1 MKLIYKFFAVA
12 ASILALSSCV
22 ESAIGPM
29 TGKYEKPVVYEMNTL
44 ASQSVEKGD
53 KYRTFTVELSG
64 DNASMTLKMVS
75 DKYFLADG
83 SYTPAPADQA
93 KKNTYIVGNGGT
105 TFNNI
110 PVETGSI
117 KVAQGEGTYS
127 FAGMLWLA
135 DESVIEIKSTVA
147 LVYEADPEPIR
158 LTTLLSA
165 TSNVASGTKSL
176 TINLGTDGISST
188 SEPPTW
194 QPVWTGTGNYL
205 ALDIYSAD
213 GYLHE
218 GTYTASAAGGK
229 INEGEFGIGWDPGD
243 IWNIG
248 IAFENWGTCWWDV
261 AGGAATINQK
271 VTEGSVTVTRKGS
284 KWVIE
289 LVSGEG
295 KSMLWTKFEGAI
307 DALTDP
313 ALGGGGNVDD
323 TDYVE
328 LTKLL
333 SATSNVANGTK
344 SLTLNLGTDGISST
358 TDPNTWQTVWE
369 GEGNYLALDIYSEDG
384 KLYTGTY
391 NACATAGTI
400 NEGEFGIGWD
410 PGDIWNIGIAFENW
424 GTCWWNVADGAA
436 VAAGKVT
443 DGTVQVLVKGTDLVI
458 KLKSTLVN
466 AKFTYPVAQFVDGT
480 GAPIEVV
487 NLGGGEGPEPAPD
500 YTEFTKLLIVQPN
513 QVYNESGQPTGEY
526 SSFTLKVGTDGMY
539 TEVVNNGYYDETKIK
554 GTGQVLSIDFYTA
567 DGTVAAGTYTACA
580 VGGTINEGEFGIGY
594 DVEMWGQKMVWG
606 TCVTPYESDTAGTIA
621 KVTDGTV
628 TVEISG
634 DVYTITLE
642 SSNINAQYIGSL
654 TL

>member
-1 MKLIYKFFAVA
+1 MKLIYKIFAVA

-64 DNASMTLKMVS
+64 DNASMTLKMVN

-117 KVAQGEGTYS
+117 KVTQGEGTYS

-135 DESVIEIKSTVA
+135 DESIVEIKATVA
-147 LVYEADPEPIR
+147 LVYEPDPEPVK
-158 LTTLLSA
+158 LSTVLSA
-165 TSNVASGTKSL
+165 TSNLANGVQTVTMQLAQ
-176 TINLGTDGISST
+176 DGIY
-188 SEPPTW
+188 SETDKTTW
-194 QPVWTGTGNYL
+194 QTIWHGEGNYL
-205 ALDIYSAD
+205 AIDLYSAD

-218 GTYTASAAGGK
+218 GTYSASAVGGVVG
-229 INEGEFGIGWDPGD
+229 EGEFGIGYDTTVDWGWGPMEMKD
-243 IWNIG
+243 
-248 IAFENWGTCWWDV
+248 WGTCWWSV
-261 AGGAATINQK
+261 SNGAATAKKILEGTINVSK
-271 VTEGSVTVTRKGS
+271 KGS

-289 LVSGEG
+289 LISGEG
-295 KSMLWTKFEGAI
+295 KEMIWAKFEGAV
-307 DALTDP
+307 DALTD
-313 ALGGGGNVDD
+313 GGSEDD
-323 TDYVE
+323 ADYIE
-328 LTKLL
+328 LTTLL
-333 SATSNVANGTK
+333 SATKNQGL
-344 SLTLNLGTDGISST
+344 LTINMAQDGISST
-358 TDPNTWQTVWE
+358 TDPNTWQTTWE
-369 GEGNYLALDIYSEDG
+369 GEGNYLATDIYSPDG
-384 KLYTGTY
+384 KLYTGEY
-391 NACATAGTI
+391 KACAVGGTVG
-400 NEGEFGIGWD
+400 EGEFGIGYDTTVDWGWGPIEVKD
-410 PGDIWNIGIAFENW
+410 W
-424 GTCWWNVADGAA
+424 GTCWWTVADGATSA
-436 VAAGKVT
+436 EKIL
-443 DGTVQVLVKGTDLVI
+443 DGTMTVAMEGDNVVI
-458 KLKSTLVN
+458 KLKSSIVN

-487 NLGGGEGPEPAPD
+487 NLGGGEGPKPAPD

-513 QVYNESGQPTGEY
+513 QGYDESGQPTGEY
-526 SSFTLKVGTDGMY
+526 TSFTLKVGTEGMF
-539 TEVVNNGYYDETKIK
+539 TEVVNNGWYDETKIK

-567 DGTVAAGTYTACA
+567 DGTVAAGTYTACE

-594 DVEMWGQKMVWG
+594 DVEMWGNKMVWG
-606 TCVTPYESDTAGTIA
+606 TCVTAYESDTAGTIE

>member
-1 MKLIYKFFAVA
+1 MKLIYKIFAAA

-22 ESAIGPM
+22 ESAIEPM

-64 DNASMTLKMVS
+64 ENDASMILKMVS

-188 SEPPTW
+188 AEPPTW

-218 GTYTASAAGGK
+218 GTYTASAAGGT

-333 SATSNVANGTK
+333 SATKNQGL
-344 SLTLNLGTDGISST
+344 LTINMAQDGISST
-358 TDPNTWQTVWE
+358 TDPNTWQTIWE
-369 GEGNYLALDIYSEDG
+369 GEGNYLAADIYSADG
-384 KLYTGTY
+384 KLYTGEY
-391 NACATAGTI
+391 KACAVGGVVG
-400 NEGEFGIGWD
+400 EGEFGIGYDTTVDWGWGPMEMKD
-410 PGDIWNIGIAFENW
+410 W
-424 GTCWWNVADGAA
+424 GTCWWTVADGATSA
-436 VAAGKVT
+436 EKVL
-443 DGTVQVLVKGTDLVI
+443 DGTMTVAMEGDNVVI
-458 KLKSTLVN
+458 KLKSSIVN

-487 NLGGGEGPEPAPD
+487 NLGGGEGPTPD

-513 QVYNESGQPTGEY
+513 QGYNESGQPTGEY
-526 SSFTLKVGTDGMY
+526 TSFTLKVGTDGMY
-539 TEVVNNGYYDETKIK
+539 TEVVNNGWYDETKIK

-567 DGTVAAGTYTACA
+567 DGTVAAGTYTACE

-606 TCVTPYESDTAGTIA
+606 TCVTAYESDTPGNIE

>member
-1 MKLIYKFFAVA
+1 MKLIYKIFAAA

-22 ESAIGPM
+22 ESAIEPM
-29 TGKYEKPVVYEMNTL
+29 TGKYAKPVVYEMNTL

-53 KYRTFTVELSG
+53 KNRTFTVELSG
-64 DNASMTLKMVS
+64 DNASMTLKMVN

-83 SYTPAPADQA
+83 NYTPAPADQA

-105 TFNNI
+105 TFNDI

-127 FAGMLWLA
+127 FAGILWLA

-147 LVYEADPEPIR
+147 LVYEADPEPVK
-158 LTTLLSA
+158 LSTVLSA
-165 TSNVASGTKSL
+165 TSNLANGSQTVTMQLAQ
-176 TINLGTDGISST
+176 DGIY
-188 SEPPTW
+188 SEWDMNTYQTIW
-194 QPVWTGTGNYL
+194 HGEGNYL
-205 ALDIYSAD
+205 AIDLYSAD

-218 GTYTASAAGGK
+218 GTYSASVVGGVVG
-229 INEGEFGIGWDPGD
+229 EGQFGIGYDTTVDWGWGPMEMKD
-243 IWNIG
+243 
-248 IAFENWGTCWWDV
+248 WGTCWWSV
-261 AGGAATINQK
+261 SNGAATAKKILEGTINVSK
-271 VTEGSVTVTRKGS
+271 KGS

-289 LVSGEG
+289 LISGEG
-295 KSMLWTKFEGAI
+295 KEMIWAKFEGAV

-333 SATSNVANGTK
+333 SATKNPGV
-344 SLTLNLGTDGISST
+344 LTINMAQDGISST
-358 TDPNTWQTVWE
+358 TDPNTWQTIWE
-369 GEGNYLALDIYSEDG
+369 GEGNYLAADIYSADG
-384 KLYTGTY
+384 KLYTGEY
-391 NACATAGTI
+391 KACAVGGTVG
-400 NEGEFGIGWD
+400 EGEFGIGYDTTVDFGWGPMEMKD
-410 PGDIWNIGIAFENW
+410 W
-424 GTCWWNVADGAA
+424 GTCWWTVADGATSA
-436 VAAGKVT
+436 VKIL
-443 DGTVQVLVKGTDLVI
+443 DGTMTVAMEGDNVVI
-458 KLKSTLVN
+458 KLKSSVVN

-487 NLGGGEGPEPAPD
+487 NLGGGEGNNPAPD

-513 QVYNESGQPTGEY
+513 QAYNESGQPTGEY
-526 SSFTLKVGTDGMY
+526 TSFTLKVGTDGMY

-567 DGTVAAGTYTACA
+567 DGTVAAGTYTACE

-594 DVEMWGQKMVWG
+594 DVEMWGNKMVWG
-606 TCVTPYESDTAGTIA
+606 TCVTPYDSDTEGTIE

>member
-1 MKLIYKFFAVA
+1 MKLIYKIFAVA

-22 ESAIGPM
+22 ESAIEPM

-53 KYRTFTVELSG
+53 KNRTFTVELSG

-117 KVAQGEGTYS
+117 KVVQGEGTYS

-147 LVYEADPEPIR
+147 LVYEADPEPVK
-158 LTTLLSA
+158 LSTVLSA
-165 TSNVASGTKSL
+165 TSNLANGTKSL

-188 SEPPTW
+188 TEPPTW

-218 GTYTASAAGGK
+218 GTYTASAAGGT

-333 SATSNVANGTK
+333 SATKNQGL
-344 SLTLNLGTDGISST
+344 LTINMAQDGISST
-358 TDPNTWQTVWE
+358 TDPNTWQTIWE
-369 GEGNYLALDIYSEDG
+369 GEGNYLAADIYSADG
-384 KLYTGTY
+384 KLYTGEY
-391 NACATAGTI
+391 KACAVGGAVG
-400 NEGEFGIGWD
+400 EGEFGIGYDTTVDWGWGPMEMKD
-410 PGDIWNIGIAFENW
+410 W
-424 GTCWWNVADGAA
+424 GTCWWTVADGATSA
-436 VAAGKVT
+436 EKVL
-443 DGTVQVLVKGTDLVI
+443 DGTMTVAMEGDNVVI
-458 KLKSTLVN
+458 KLKSSVVN

-487 NLGGGEGPEPAPD
+487 NLGGGGGNNPAPD

-513 QVYNESGQPTGEY
+513 QVYDESGQPTGEY
-526 SSFTLKVGTDGMY
+526 TSFTLKVGTDGMY
-539 TEVVNNGYYDETKIK
+539 TEVVNNGWYDETKIK

-567 DGTVAAGTYTACA
+567 DGTVAAGTYTACE

-594 DVEMWGQKMVWG
+594 DVEMWGTQMVWG
-606 TCVTPYESDTAGTIA
+606 TCVTPYDSDTAGTIE

-642 SSNINAQYIGSL
+642 SSNINAKYIGSL

>member
-1 MKLIYKFFAVA
+1 MKLIYKIFAVA

-64 DNASMTLKMVS
+64 DNASMTLKMVN

-117 KVAQGEGTYS
+117 KVVQGEGTYS

-147 LVYEADPEPIR
+147 LVYEADPEPVK
-158 LTTLLSA
+158 LSTVLSA
-165 TSNVASGTKSL
+165 TSNLANGTKSL

-188 SEPPTW
+188 TEPPTW

-218 GTYTASAAGGK
+218 GTYTASAAGGT

-313 ALGGGGNVDD
+313 VLGGGGNVDD

-333 SATSNVANGTK
+333 SATKNQGL
-344 SLTLNLGTDGISST
+344 LTINMAQDGISST
-358 TDPNTWQTVWE
+358 TDPNTWQTIWE
-369 GEGNYLALDIYSEDG
+369 GEGNYLAADIYSADG
-384 KLYTGTY
+384 KLYTGEY
-391 NACATAGTI
+391 KACAVGGAVG
-400 NEGEFGIGWD
+400 EGEFGIGYDTTVDWGWGPMEMKD
-410 PGDIWNIGIAFENW
+410 W
-424 GTCWWNVADGAA
+424 GTCWWTVADGATSA
-436 VAAGKVT
+436 VKIL
-443 DGTVQVLVKGTDLVI
+443 DGTMTVAMEGDNVVI
-458 KLKSTLVN
+458 KLKSSVVN

-487 NLGGGEGPEPAPD
+487 NLGGGGGNNPAPD

-513 QVYNESGQPTGEY
+513 QAYNESGQPTGEY
-526 SSFTLKVGTDGMY
+526 TSFTLKVGTDGMY
-539 TEVVNNGYYDETKIK
+539 TEVVNNGWYDETKIK

-567 DGTVAAGTYTACA
+567 DGTVAAGTYTACE

-594 DVEMWGQKMVWG
+594 DVEMWGTQMVWG
-606 TCVTPYESDTAGTIA
+606 TCVTPYDSDTAGTIE

-642 SSNINAQYIGSL
+642 SSNINARYIGSL

>member
-1 MKLIYKFFAVA
+1 MKLIYKIFAAA

-22 ESAIGPM
+22 ESAIEPM
-29 TGKYEKPVVYEMNTL
+29 TGKYAKPVVYEMNTL

-53 KYRTFTVELSG
+53 KNRTFTVELSG
-64 DNASMTLKMVS
+64 DNASMTLKMVN

-83 SYTPAPADQA
+83 NYTPAPADQA

-147 LVYEADPEPIR
+147 LVYEADPEPVK
-158 LTTLLSA
+158 LSTVLSA
-165 TSNVASGTKSL
+165 TSNLANGTKSL

-188 SEPPTW
+188 AEPPTW

-218 GTYTASAAGGK
+218 GTYTASAAGGT

-243 IWNIG
+243 LWGIG
-248 IAFENWGTCWWDV
+248 MVFENWGTCWWDV

-333 SATSNVANGTK
+333 SATKNQGL
-344 SLTLNLGTDGISST
+344 LTINMAQDGISST
-358 TDPNTWQTVWE
+358 TDPNTWQTIWE
-369 GEGNYLALDIYSEDG
+369 GEGNYLAADIYSADG
-384 KLYTGTY
+384 KLYTGEY
-391 NACATAGTI
+391 KACAVGGVVG
-400 NEGEFGIGWD
+400 EGEFGIGYDTTVDWGWGPMEMKD
-410 PGDIWNIGIAFENW
+410 W
-424 GTCWWNVADGAA
+424 GTCWWTVADGATSA
-436 VAAGKVT
+436 VKIL
-443 DGTVQVLVKGTDLVI
+443 DGTMTVAMEGDNVVI
-458 KLKSTLVN
+458 KLKSSVVN

-487 NLGGGEGPEPAPD
+487 NLGGGEGNNPAPD

-513 QVYNESGQPTGEY
+513 QAYNESGQPTGEY
-526 SSFTLKVGTDGMY
+526 TSFTLKVGTDGMY
-539 TEVVNNGYYDETKIK
+539 TEVVNNGWYDETKIK

-567 DGTVAAGTYTACA
+567 DGTVAAGTYTACE

-594 DVEMWGQKMVWG
+594 DVEMWGNKMVWG
-606 TCVTPYESDTAGTIA
+606 TCVTPYDSDTEGTIE

-642 SSNINAQYIGSL
+642 SSNINARYIGSL

>member
-1 MKLIYKFFAVA
+1 MKLIYKIFAVA

-64 DNASMTLKMVS
+64 DNASMILKMVS

-147 LVYEADPEPIR
+147 LVYEADPEPVK
-158 LTTLLSA
+158 LSTVLSA
-165 TSNVASGTKSL
+165 TSNLANGSQTVTMQLAQ
-176 TINLGTDGISST
+176 DGIY
-188 SEPPTW
+188 SEMDMNTW
-194 QPVWTGTGNYL
+194 QTIWHGEGNYL
-205 ALDIYSAD
+205 AIDLYSAD

-218 GTYTASAAGGK
+218 GTYSASAEGGVVA
-229 INEGEFGIGWDPGD
+229 EGQFGIGYDTTVDFGWGPMEMKD
-243 IWNIG
+243 
-248 IAFENWGTCWWDV
+248 WGTCWWSV
-261 AGGAATINQK
+261 SNGAATAKKIL
-271 VTEGSVTVTRKGS
+271 EGTVNVSKKGS

-289 LVSGEG
+289 LISGEG
-295 KSMLWTKFEGAI
+295 KGMIWAKFEGAI

-333 SATSNVANGTK
+333 SATKNQGL
-344 SLTLNLGTDGISST
+344 LTINMAQDGISST
-358 TDPNTWQTVWE
+358 TDPNTWQTIWE
-369 GEGNYLALDIYSEDG
+369 GEGNYLAADIYSADG
-384 KLYTGTY
+384 KLYTGEY
-391 NACATAGTI
+391 KACAVGGVVG
-400 NEGEFGIGWD
+400 EGEFGIGYDTTVDWGWGPMEMKD
-410 PGDIWNIGIAFENW
+410 W
-424 GTCWWNVADGAA
+424 GTCWWTVADGATSA
-436 VAAGKVT
+436 EKVL
-443 DGTVQVLVKGTDLVI
+443 DGTMTVAMEGDNVVI
-458 KLKSTLVN
+458 KLKSSVVN

-487 NLGGGEGPEPAPD
+487 NLGGGEGPNPAPD

-513 QVYNESGQPTGEY
+513 QGYNESGQPTGEY
-526 SSFTLKVGTDGMY
+526 TSFTLKVGTDGMY
-539 TEVVNNGYYDETKIK
+539 TEVVNNGWYDETKIK

-567 DGTVAAGTYTACA
+567 DGTVAAGTYTACE

-606 TCVTPYESDTAGTIA
+606 TCVTPYESDTPGNIE

-628 TVEISG
+628 SVEISG

>member
-1 MKLIYKFFAVA
+1 MKLIYKIFAVA

-64 DNASMTLKMVS
+64 DNASMTLKMVN

-117 KVAQGEGTYS
+117 KVTQGEGTYS

-135 DESVIEIKSTVA
+135 DESIVEIKATVA
-147 LVYEADPEPIR
+147 LVYEPDPEPVK
-158 LTTLLSA
+158 LSTVLSA
-165 TSNVASGTKSL
+165 TSNLANGVQTVTMQLAQ
-176 TINLGTDGISST
+176 DGIY
-188 SEPPTW
+188 SETDKTTW
-194 QPVWTGTGNYL
+194 QTIWHGEGNYL
-205 ALDIYSAD
+205 AIDLYSAD

-218 GTYTASAAGGK
+218 GTYSASAVGGVVG
-229 INEGEFGIGWDPGD
+229 EGEFGIGYDTTVDWGWGPMEMKD
-243 IWNIG
+243 
-248 IAFENWGTCWWDV
+248 WGTCWWSV
-261 AGGAATINQK
+261 SNGAATAKKILEGTINVSK
-271 VTEGSVTVTRKGS
+271 KGS

-289 LVSGEG
+289 LISGEG
-295 KSMLWTKFEGAI
+295 KEMIWAKFEGAV
-307 DALTDP
+307 DALTD
-313 ALGGGGNVDD
+313 GGSEDD
-323 TDYVE
+323 ADYIE
-328 LTKLL
+328 LTTLL
-333 SATSNVANGTK
+333 SATKNQGL
-344 SLTLNLGTDGISST
+344 LTINMAQDGISST
-358 TDPNTWQTVWE
+358 TDPNTWQTTWE
-369 GEGNYLALDIYSEDG
+369 GEGNYLATDIYSPDG
-384 KLYTGTY
+384 KLYTGEY
-391 NACATAGTI
+391 KACAVGGTVG
-400 NEGEFGIGWD
+400 EGEFRIGYDTTVDWGWGPIEVKD
-410 PGDIWNIGIAFENW
+410 W
-424 GTCWWNVADGAA
+424 GTCWWTVADGATSA
-436 VAAGKVT
+436 EKIL
-443 DGTVQVLVKGTDLVI
+443 DGTMTVAMEGDNVVI
-458 KLKSTLVN
+458 KLKSSIVN

-487 NLGGGEGPEPAPD
+487 NLGGGEGPKPAPD

-513 QVYNESGQPTGEY
+513 QGYDESGQPTGEY
-526 SSFTLKVGTDGMY
+526 TSFTLKVGTEGMF
-539 TEVVNNGYYDETKIK
+539 TEVVNNGWYDETKIK

-567 DGTVAAGTYTACA
+567 DGTVAAGTYTACE

-594 DVEMWGQKMVWG
+594 DVEMWGNKMVWG
-606 TCVTPYESDTAGTIA
+606 TCVTAYESDTAGTIE

>member
-1 MKLIYKFFAVA
+1 MKLIYKIFAVA

-22 ESAIGPM
+22 ESAIEPM

-64 DNASMTLKMVS
+64 DNNTSMTLKMVN

-127 FAGMLWLA
+127 FAGILWLA
-135 DESVIEIKSTVA
+135 DESVVEIKSTVA
-147 LVYEADPEPIR
+147 LVYEPDPEPVK
-158 LTTLLSA
+158 LSTVLSA
-165 TSNVASGTKSL
+165 TSNLANGVQTVTMQLAQ
-176 TINLGTDGISST
+176 DGIY
-188 SEPPTW
+188 SEMDMTTW
-194 QPVWTGTGNYL
+194 QTIWHGEGNFL
-205 ALDIYSAD
+205 AIDLYSAD

-218 GTYTASAAGGK
+218 GTYSASAEGGVVG
-229 INEGEFGIGWDPGD
+229 EGQFGIGYDTTVDWGWGPMEMKD
-243 IWNIG
+243 
-248 IAFENWGTCWWDV
+248 WGTCWWSV
-261 AGGAATINQK
+261 SNGAATAKKIL
-271 VTEGSVTVTRKGS
+271 EGTVNVSKKGS

-289 LVSGEG
+289 LISGEG
-295 KSMLWTKFEGAI
+295 KEMIWAKFEGAV
-307 DALTDP
+307 DALTD
-313 ALGGGGNVDD
+313 GGNAGGSDD
-323 TDYVE
+323 ADYIE
-328 LTKLL
+328 LTTLL
-333 SATSNVANGTK
+333 SATKNQGL
-344 SLTLNLGTDGISST
+344 LTINMAQDGISST
-358 TDPNTWQTVWE
+358 TDPNTWQTTWE
-369 GEGNYLALDIYSEDG
+369 GEGNYLAADIYSADG
-384 KLYTGTY
+384 KLYTGEY
-391 NACATAGTI
+391 KACAVGGTVG
-400 NEGEFGIGWD
+400 EGEFGIGYDTTVDWGWGPIEMKD
-410 PGDIWNIGIAFENW
+410 W
-424 GTCWWNVADGAA
+424 GTCWWTVADGATSA
-436 VAAGKVT
+436 EKIL
-443 DGTVQVLVKGTDLVI
+443 DGTMTVAIEGDNVVI
-458 KLKSTLVN
+458 KLKSSLVN

-487 NLGGGEGPEPAPD
+487 NLGGGGGNNPAPD

-513 QVYNESGQPTGEY
+513 QVYDESGQPTGEY
-526 SSFTLKVGTDGMY
+526 SSFTLKVGTDGMF
-539 TEVVNNGYYDETKIK
+539 TEVVNNGWYDETKIK
-554 GTGQVLSIDFYTA
+554 GTGQVLSIDFYTS
-567 DGTVAAGTYTACA
+567 DGTVAAGTYTACEE
-580 VGGTINEGEFGIGY
+580 GGTINEGEFGIGY

-606 TCVTPYESDTAGTIA
+606 TCVTPYESDTAGTIE
-621 KVTDGTV
+621 KVLDGTV

>member
-1 MKLIYKFFAVA
+1 MKLIYKIFAVA

-64 DNASMTLKMVS
+64 DNASMTLKMVN

-117 KVAQGEGTYS
+117 KVTQGEGTYS

-135 DESVIEIKSTVA
+135 DESIVEIKATVA
-147 LVYEADPEPIR
+147 LVYEPDPEPVK
-158 LTTLLSA
+158 LSTVLSA
-165 TSNVASGTKSL
+165 TSNLANGVQTVTMQLAQ
-176 TINLGTDGISST
+176 DGIY
-188 SEPPTW
+188 SETDKTTW
-194 QPVWTGTGNYL
+194 QTIWHGEGNYL
-205 ALDIYSAD
+205 AIDLYSAD

-218 GTYTASAAGGK
+218 GTYSASAVGG
-229 INEGEFGIGWDPGD
+229 IVGEGEFGIGYDTTVDWGWGPMEMKD
-243 IWNIG
+243 
-248 IAFENWGTCWWDV
+248 WGTCWWSV
-261 AGGAATINQK
+261 SNGAATAKKILEGTINVSK
-271 VTEGSVTVTRKGS
+271 KGS

-289 LVSGEG
+289 LISGEG
-295 KSMLWTKFEGAI
+295 KEMIWAKFEGAV
-307 DALTDP
+307 DALTD
-313 ALGGGGNVDD
+313 GGSEDD
-323 TDYVE
+323 ADYIE
-328 LTKLL
+328 LTTLL
-333 SATSNVANGTK
+333 SATKNQGL
-344 SLTLNLGTDGISST
+344 LTINMAQDGISST
-358 TDPNTWQTVWE
+358 TDPNTWQTTWE
-369 GEGNYLALDIYSEDG
+369 GEGNYLATDIYSPDG
-384 KLYTGTY
+384 KLYTGEY
-391 NACATAGTI
+391 KACAVGGTVGK
-400 NEGEFGIGWD
+400 GEFGIGYDTTVDWGWGPIEVKD
-410 PGDIWNIGIAFENW
+410 W
-424 GTCWWNVADGAA
+424 GTCWWTVADGATSA
-436 VAAGKVT
+436 VKIL
-443 DGTVQVLVKGTDLVI
+443 DGTMTVAMEGDNVVI
-458 KLKSTLVN
+458 KLKSSIVN

-487 NLGGGEGPEPAPD
+487 NLGGGEGPEPAPN

-513 QVYNESGQPTGEY
+513 QGYDESGQPTGEY
-526 SSFTLKVGTDGMY
+526 TSFTLKVGTEGMF
-539 TEVVNNGYYDETKIK
+539 TEVVNNGWYDETKIK

-567 DGTVAAGTYTACA
+567 DGTVAAGTYTACE

-594 DVEMWGQKMVWG
+594 DVEMWGNKMVWG
-606 TCVTPYESDTAGTIA
+606 TCVTAYESDTAGTIE

>member
-1 MKLIYKFFAVA
+1 MKLIYKIFAVA

-64 DNASMTLKMVS
+64 DNASMTLKMVN

-117 KVAQGEGTYS
+117 KVVQGEGTYS

-147 LVYEADPEPIR
+147 LVYEADPEPVK
-158 LTTLLSA
+158 LSTVLSA
-165 TSNVASGTKSL
+165 TSNLANGTKSL

-188 SEPPTW
+188 TEPPTW

-218 GTYTASAAGGK
+218 GTYTASAAGGT

-333 SATSNVANGTK
+333 SATKNQGL
-344 SLTLNLGTDGISST
+344 LTINMAQDGISST
-358 TDPNTWQTVWE
+358 TDPNTWQTIWE
-369 GEGNYLALDIYSEDG
+369 GEGNYLAADIYSADG
-384 KLYTGTY
+384 KLYTGEY
-391 NACATAGTI
+391 KACAVGGAVG
-400 NEGEFGIGWD
+400 EGEFGIGYDTTVDWGWGPMEMKD
-410 PGDIWNIGIAFENW
+410 W
-424 GTCWWNVADGAA
+424 GTCWWTVADGATSA
-436 VAAGKVT
+436 EKVL
-443 DGTVQVLVKGTDLVI
+443 DGTMTVAMEGDNVVI
-458 KLKSTLVN
+458 KLKSSVVN

-487 NLGGGEGPEPAPD
+487 NLGGGGGNNPAPD

-513 QVYNESGQPTGEY
+513 QAYHERGQPTGEY
-526 SSFTLKVGTDGMY
+526 TSFTLKVGTDGMY
-539 TEVVNNGYYDETKIK
+539 TEVVNNGWYDETKIK
-554 GTGQVLSIDFYTA
+554 GTGQVLSIDFYSA
-567 DGTVAAGTYTACA
+567 DGTVAAGTYTACE

-606 TCVTPYESDTAGTIA
+606 TCVTAYESDTPGNIE

-634 DVYTITLE
+634 DVYTITLK
-642 SSNINAQYIGSL
+642 SSNINAKYIGSL

>member
-1 MKLIYKFFAVA
+1 MKLIYKIFAAA

-22 ESAIGPM
+22 ESAIEPM

-64 DNASMTLKMVS
+64 DDNTSMTLKMVN

-83 SYTPAPADQA
+83 TYTPAPADQA

-127 FAGMLWLA
+127 FAGILWLA

-147 LVYEADPEPIR
+147 LVYEADPEPVK
-158 LTTLLSA
+158 LSTVLSA
-165 TSNVASGTKSL
+165 TSNLANGVQTVTMQLAQ
-176 TINLGTDGISST
+176 DGIY
-188 SEPPTW
+188 SETDMTTW
-194 QPVWTGTGNYL
+194 QTIWHGEGNYL
-205 ALDIYSAD
+205 AIDLYSAD

-218 GTYTASAAGGK
+218 GTYSASAVGGVVG
-229 INEGEFGIGWDPGD
+229 EGEFGIGYDTTVDFGWGPMEMKD
-243 IWNIG
+243 
-248 IAFENWGTCWWDV
+248 WGTCWWSV
-261 AGGAATINQK
+261 SNGAATAKKILEGTIN
-271 VTEGSVTVTRKGS
+271 VTKKGS

-289 LVSGEG
+289 LISGEG
-295 KSMLWTKFEGAI
+295 KEMIWAKFEGAV

-333 SATSNVANGTK
+333 SATKNQGL
-344 SLTLNLGTDGISST
+344 LTINMAQDGISST
-358 TDPNTWQTVWE
+358 TDPNTWQTIWE
-369 GEGNYLALDIYSEDG
+369 GEGNYLATDIYSADG
-384 KLYTGTY
+384 KLYTGEY
-391 NACATAGTI
+391 KACAVGGVVG
-400 NEGEFGIGWD
+400 EGEFGIGYDTTVDWGWGPMEMKD
-410 PGDIWNIGIAFENW
+410 W
-424 GTCWWNVADGAA
+424 GTCWWTVANGATSA
-436 VAAGKVT
+436 EKIL
-443 DGTVQVLVKGTDLVI
+443 DGTMTVAMEGDNVVI

-487 NLGGGEGPEPAPD
+487 NLGGGEGNDPAPD

-526 SSFTLKVGTDGMY
+526 SSFTLKVGTDGMFR
-539 TEVVNNGYYDETKIK
+539 EVVNNGWYDETKIK

-567 DGTVAAGTYTACA
+567 DGTVAAGTYTACE

-594 DVEMWGQKMVWG
+594 DVEMWGNKMVWG
-606 TCVTPYESDTAGTIA
+606 TCVTPYESDTEGTIE

-642 SSNINAQYIGSL
+642 SSNINARYIGSL

>member
-1 MKLIYKFFAVA
+1 MKLIYKIFAAA

-53 KYRTFTVELSG
+53 KNRTFTVELSG
-64 DNASMTLKMVS
+64 DNASMTLKMVN

-105 TFNNI
+105 TFNDI

-147 LVYEADPEPIR
+147 LVYEADPEPVR

-188 SEPPTW
+188 AEPPTW

-218 GTYTASAAGGK
+218 GTYTASAAGGT

-243 IWNIG
+243 LWGIG
-248 IAFENWGTCWWDV
+248 MVFENWGTCWWDV

-333 SATSNVANGTK
+333 SATKNQGL
-344 SLTLNLGTDGISST
+344 LTINMAQDGISST
-358 TDPNTWQTVWE
+358 TDPNTWQTIWE
-369 GEGNYLALDIYSEDG
+369 GEGNYLAADIYSADG
-384 KLYTGTY
+384 KLYTGEY
-391 NACATAGTI
+391 KACAVGGVVG
-400 NEGEFGIGWD
+400 EGEFGIGYDTTVDWGWGPMEMKD
-410 PGDIWNIGIAFENW
+410 W
-424 GTCWWNVADGAA
+424 GTCWWTVADGATSA
-436 VAAGKVT
+436 EKVL
-443 DGTVQVLVKGTDLVI
+443 DGTMTVAMEGDNVVI
-458 KLKSTLVN
+458 KLKSSVVN

-487 NLGGGEGPEPAPD
+487 NLGGGEGPEPTPD

-513 QVYNESGQPTGEY
+513 QGYNESGQPTGEY
-526 SSFTLKVGTDGMY
+526 TSFTLKVGTDGMY
-539 TEVVNNGYYDETKIK
+539 TEVVNNGWYDETKIK

-567 DGTVAAGTYTACA
+567 DGTVAAGTYTACE

-594 DVEMWGQKMVWG
+594 DVEMWGTQMVWG
-606 TCVTPYESDTAGTIA
+606 TCVTPYDSDTAGTIE

>member
-1 MKLIYKFFAVA
+1 MKLIYKIFAAA

-64 DNASMTLKMVS
+64 DNASMTLKMVN

-188 SEPPTW
+188 AEPPTW

-218 GTYTASAAGGK
+218 GTYTASAAGGT

-333 SATSNVANGTK
+333 SATKNPGV
-344 SLTLNLGTDGISST
+344 LTINMAQDGISST
-358 TDPNTWQTVWE
+358 TDPNTWQTIWE
-369 GEGNYLALDIYSEDG
+369 GEGNYLAADIYSADG
-384 KLYTGTY
+384 KLYTGEY
-391 NACATAGTI
+391 MACAVGGTVG
-400 NEGEFGIGWD
+400 EGEFGIGYDTTVDFGWGPMEMKD
-410 PGDIWNIGIAFENW
+410 W
-424 GTCWWNVADGAA
+424 GTCWWTVADGATSA
-436 VAAGKVT
+436 EKVL
-443 DGTVQVLVKGTDLVI
+443 DGTMTVAMEGDNVVI

-487 NLGGGEGPEPAPD
+487 NLGGGGGNNPAPD

-513 QVYNESGQPTGEY
+513 QAYNESGQPTGEY
-526 SSFTLKVGTDGMY
+526 TSFTLKVGTDGMY
-539 TEVVNNGYYDETKIK
+539 TEVVNNGWYDETKIK

-567 DGTVAAGTYTACA
+567 DGTVAAGTYTACE

-594 DVEMWGQKMVWG
+594 DVEMWGTQMVWG
-606 TCVTPYESDTAGTIA
+606 TCVTPYESDTAGTIE

-642 SSNINAQYIGSL
+642 SSNINARYIGSL

>member
-1 MKLIYKFFAVA
+1 MKLIYKLFAVA

-64 DNASMTLKMVS
+64 NNASMTLKMVN

-188 SEPPTW
+188 AEPPTW

-218 GTYTASAAGGK
+218 GTYTASAAGGT

-333 SATSNVANGTK
+333 SATKNQGL
-344 SLTLNLGTDGISST
+344 LTINMAQDGISST
-358 TDPNTWQTVWE
+358 TDPNTWQTIWE
-369 GEGNYLALDIYSEDG
+369 GEGNYLAADIYSADG
-384 KLYTGTY
+384 KLYTGEY
-391 NACATAGTI
+391 KACAVGGAVG
-400 NEGEFGIGWD
+400 EGEFGIGYDTTVDWGWGPMEMKD
-410 PGDIWNIGIAFENW
+410 W
-424 GTCWWNVADGAA
+424 GTCWWTVADGATSA
-436 VAAGKVT
+436 VKIL
-443 DGTVQVLVKGTDLVI
+443 DGTMTVAMEGDNVVI
-458 KLKSTLVN
+458 KLKSSIVN

-487 NLGGGEGPEPAPD
+487 NLGGGEGPTPD

-513 QVYNESGQPTGEY
+513 QGYNESGQPTGEY
-526 SSFTLKVGTDGMY
+526 TSFTLKVGTDGMY
-539 TEVVNNGYYDETKIK
+539 TEVVNNGWYDETKIK

-567 DGTVAAGTYTACA
+567 DGTVAAGTYTACE

-606 TCVTPYESDTAGTIA
+606 TCVTAYESDTPGNIE

-642 SSNINAQYIGSL
+642 SSNINAKYIGSL

>member
-1 MKLIYKFFAVA
+1 MKLIYKIFAAA

-22 ESAIGPM
+22 ESALKPM

-44 ASQSVEKGD
+44 VSQSVEKGD
-53 KYRTFTVELSG
+53 KYRTFTVELSD
-64 DNASMTLKMVS
+64 DNNIPMTLKMVN

-127 FAGMLWLA
+127 FAGILWLA
-135 DESVIEIKSTVA
+135 DESIVEIKSTVA
-147 LVYEADPEPIR
+147 LVYEPDPEPVK
-158 LTTLLSA
+158 LSTVLSA
-165 TSNVASGTKSL
+165 TSNLASGVQTVTMQL
-176 TINLGTDGISST
+176 AQDGIY
-188 SEPPTW
+188 SETDMTTW
-194 QPVWTGTGNYL
+194 QTIWHGEGNYL
-205 ALDIYSAD
+205 AIDLYSTD

-218 GTYTASAAGGK
+218 GTYSASAVGGVVG
-229 INEGEFGIGWDPGD
+229 EGEFGIGYDTTVDWGWGPMEMKD
-243 IWNIG
+243 
-248 IAFENWGTCWWDV
+248 WGTCWWSV
-261 AGGAATINQK
+261 SNGAATAKKILEGTINVSK
-271 VTEGSVTVTRKGS
+271 KGS

-289 LVSGEG
+289 LISGEG
-295 KSMLWTKFEGAI
+295 KEMIWAKFEGAI
-307 DALTDP
+307 EALTD
-313 ALGGGGNVDD
+313 GGNAGGSDD
-323 TDYVE
+323 ADYIE
-328 LTKLL
+328 LTTLL
-333 SATSNVANGTK
+333 SATKNQGV
-344 SLTLNLGTDGISST
+344 LTINMAQDGISST
-358 TDPNTWQTVWE
+358 TDPNTWQTIWE
-369 GEGNYLALDIYSEDG
+369 GEGNYLATDIYSPDG
-384 KLYTGTY
+384 KLYTGEY
-391 NACATAGTI
+391 KACAVGGVVG
-400 NEGEFGIGWD
+400 EGEFGIGYDTTVDWGWGPMEMKD
-410 PGDIWNIGIAFENW
+410 W
-424 GTCWWNVADGAA
+424 GTCWWTVANGATSA
-436 VAAGKVT
+436 EKIL
-443 DGTVQVLVKGTDLVI
+443 DGTMTVAMEGDNVVI

-487 NLGGGEGPEPAPD
+487 NLGGGEGNDPAPD

-567 DGTVAAGTYTACA
+567 DGTVAAGTYTACE

-594 DVEMWGQKMVWG
+594 DVEMWGNKMVWG
-606 TCVTPYESDTAGTIA
+606 TCVTPYESDTEGTIE

-642 SSNINAQYIGSL
+642 SSNINARYIGSL

>member
-1 MKLIYKFFAVA
+1 MKLIYKLFAVA

-64 DNASMTLKMVS
+64 DNASMTLKMVN

-105 TFNNI
+105 TFNDI

-147 LVYEADPEPIR
+147 LVYEADPEPVR

-188 SEPPTW
+188 AEPPTW

-218 GTYTASAAGGK
+218 GTYTASAAGGT

-243 IWNIG
+243 LWGIG
-248 IAFENWGTCWWDV
+248 MVFENWGTCWWDV

-333 SATSNVANGTK
+333 SATKNQGL
-344 SLTLNLGTDGISST
+344 LTINMAQDGISST
-358 TDPNTWQTVWE
+358 TDPNTWQTIWE
-369 GEGNYLALDIYSEDG
+369 GEGNYLAADIYSADG
-384 KLYTGTY
+384 KLYTGEY
-391 NACATAGTI
+391 KACAVGGVVG
-400 NEGEFGIGWD
+400 EGEFGIGYDTTVDWGWGPMEMKD
-410 PGDIWNIGIAFENW
+410 W
-424 GTCWWNVADGAA
+424 GTCWWTVADGATSA
-436 VAAGKVT
+436 EKVL
-443 DGTVQVLVKGTDLVI
+443 DGTMTVAMEGDNVVI
-458 KLKSTLVN
+458 KLKSSIVN

-487 NLGGGEGPEPAPD
+487 NLGGGGGNNPAPD

-513 QVYNESGQPTGEY
+513 QGYDESGQPTGEY
-526 SSFTLKVGTDGMY
+526 TSFTLKVGTDGMY
-539 TEVVNNGYYDETKIK
+539 TEVVNNGWYDETKIK
-554 GTGQVLSIDFYTA
+554 GTGQVLTIDFYTT
-567 DGTVAAGTYTACA
+567 DGTVAAGTYTACE

>member
-1 MKLIYKFFAVA
+1 MKLIYKLFAVA

-188 SEPPTW
+188 TDPATW
-194 QPVWTGTGNYL
+194 QTVWTGTGNYL

-218 GTYTASAAGGK
+218 GTYTASAAGGT

-284 KWVIE
+284 KWIIE

-358 TDPNTWQTVWE
+358 TDPTTWQTVWE

-567 DGTVAAGTYTACA
+567 DGTVAAGTYTACE

>member
-1 MKLIYKFFAVA
+1 MKLIYKLFAAA
-12 ASILALSSCV
+12 ASIMALSSCV
-22 ESAIGPM
+22 ESAIEPM

-44 ASQSVEKGD
+44 ASQSVEKGE
-53 KYRTFTVELSG
+53 KNRTFTVELSG
-64 DNASMTLKMVS
+64 DNASMTLKMVN

-117 KVAQGEGTYS
+117 KVTQGEGTYS
-127 FAGMLWLA
+127 FAGILWLA
-135 DESVIEIKSTVA
+135 DESIIEIKSTVA
-147 LVYEADPEPIR
+147 LVYEADPEPVK
-158 LTTLLSA
+158 LTTVISA
-165 TSNVASGTKSL
+165 TSNVASGTNSL

-188 SEPPTW
+188 TDPTTW
-194 QPVWTGTGNYL
+194 QTVWTGTGNYL

-218 GTYTASAAGGK
+218 GTYTACATGGS
-229 INEGEFGIGWDPGD
+229 INPGEFGIGWDPGD
-243 IWNIG
+243 LWGIG
-248 IAFENWGTCWWDV
+248 MVFENWGTCWWDV
-261 AGGAATINQK
+261 ANGAATINQK
-271 VTEGSVTVTRKGS
+271 VLEGTVTVTRKGS

-307 DALTDP
+307 PEVTEGGSTDTD
-313 ALGGGGNVDD
+313 N

-328 LTKLL
+328 LTNLL

-358 TDPNTWQTVWE
+358 TDPATWQTVWE

-400 NEGEFGIGWD
+400 NAGEFGIGWD
-410 PGDIWNIGIAFENW
+410 PGDLWGIGMVFENW
-424 GTCWWNVADGAA
+424 GTCWWNVAGGAA

-443 DGTVQVLVKGTDLVI
+443 DGTVQVLVEGSNFVI

-466 AKFTYPVAQFVDGT
+466 AKFTYPVADFG
-480 GAPIEVV
+480 IEVI
-487 NLGGGEGPEPAPD
+487 NLGGGNEPEFEG
-500 YTEFTKLLIVQPN
+500 TELSVLLSATSNVANGTNSVTINLAEEGISSTTDPTTWQTTWEGEGHYLALD
-513 QVYNESGQPTGEY
+513 VYS
-526 SSFTLKVGTDGMY
+526 
-539 TEVVNNGYYDETKIK
+539 
-554 GTGQVLSIDFYTA
+554 A
-567 DGTVAAGTYTACA
+567 DGKLAPGTYTACA
-580 VGGTINEGEFGIGY
+580 TGGTIAEGEFGIGW
-594 DVEMWGQKMVWG
+594 DPGDLWGIGMVFENWG
-606 TCVTPYESDTAGTIA
+606 TCWWNVSGGAAVAEA
-621 KVTDGTV
+621 KVLDGTL
-628 TVEISG
+628 TVAVDGET
-634 DVYTITLE
+634 YTITLE
-642 SSNINAQYIGSL
+642 SSAVNARYVGVL

>member
-1 MKLIYKFFAVA
+1 MKLIYKIFAVA

-127 FAGMLWLA
+127 FAGILWLA

-188 SEPPTW
+188 SVPPTW

-218 GTYTASAAGGK
+218 GTYTASAAGGT

-333 SATSNVANGTK
+333 SATKNQGL
-344 SLTLNLGTDGISST
+344 LTINMAQDGISST
-358 TDPNTWQTVWE
+358 TDPNTWQTIWE
-369 GEGNYLALDIYSEDG
+369 GEGNYLAADIYSADG
-384 KLYTGTY
+384 KLYTGEY
-391 NACATAGTI
+391 KACAVGGVVG
-400 NEGEFGIGWD
+400 EGEFGIGYDTTVDWGWGPMEMKD
-410 PGDIWNIGIAFENW
+410 W
-424 GTCWWNVADGAA
+424 GTCWWTVADGATSA
-436 VAAGKVT
+436 EKVL
-443 DGTVQVLVKGTDLVI
+443 DGTMTVAMEGDNVVI
-458 KLKSTLVN
+458 KLKSSVVN

-526 SSFTLKVGTDGMY
+526 TSFTLKVGTDGMY
-539 TEVVNNGYYDETKIK
+539 TEVVNNGWYDETKIK

-567 DGTVAAGTYTACA
+567 DGTVAAGTYTACE

-594 DVEMWGQKMVWG
+594 DVEMWGTQMVWG
-606 TCVTPYESDTAGTIA
+606 TCVTPYDSDTAGTIE

-642 SSNINAQYIGSL
+642 SSNINARYIGSL

>member
-1 MKLIYKFFAVA
+1 MKLIYKLFAVA

-188 SEPPTW
+188 AEPPTW

-218 GTYTASAAGGK
+218 GTYTASAAGGT

-358 TDPNTWQTVWE
+358 TDPTTWQTVWE

-487 NLGGGEGPEPAPD
+487 NLGGGEGPTPD

-513 QVYNESGQPTGEY
+513 QGYNESGQPTGEY
-526 SSFTLKVGTDGMY
+526 TSFTLKVGTDGMY
-539 TEVVNNGYYDETKIK
+539 TEVVNNGWYDETKIK

-567 DGTVAAGTYTACA
+567 DGTVAAGTYTACE

-606 TCVTPYESDTAGTIA
+606 TCVTPYDSDTAGTIE

>member
-1 MKLIYKFFAVA
+1 MKLIYKIFAVA

-64 DNASMTLKMVS
+64 DNASMTLKMVN

-117 KVAQGEGTYS
+117 KVVQGEGTYS

-147 LVYEADPEPIR
+147 LVYEADPEPVK
-158 LTTLLSA
+158 LSTVLSA
-165 TSNVASGTKSL
+165 TSNLANGTKSL

-188 SEPPTW
+188 TEPPTW

-218 GTYTASAAGGK
+218 GTYTASAAGGT

-261 AGGAATINQK
+261 ADGAATINQK

-333 SATSNVANGTK
+333 SATKNQGV
-344 SLTLNLGTDGISST
+344 LTINMAQEGISST
-358 TDPNTWQTVWE
+358 TDPNTWQTIWE
-369 GEGNYLALDIYSEDG
+369 GEGNYLAADIYSADG
-384 KLYTGTY
+384 KLYTGEY
-391 NACATAGTI
+391 KACAVGGAVG
-400 NEGEFGIGWD
+400 EGEFGIGYDTTVDWGWGPMEMKD
-410 PGDIWNIGIAFENW
+410 W
-424 GTCWWNVADGAA
+424 GTCWWTVADGATSA
-436 VAAGKVT
+436 EKVL
-443 DGTVQVLVKGTDLVI
+443 DGTMTVAMEGDNVVI
-458 KLKSTLVN
+458 KLKSSVVN

-487 NLGGGEGPEPAPD
+487 NLGGGEGNDPAPD

-513 QVYNESGQPTGEY
+513 QAYNESGQPTGEY
-526 SSFTLKVGTDGMY
+526 TSFTLKVGTDGMY
-539 TEVVNNGYYDETKIK
+539 TEVVNNGWYDETKIK

-567 DGTVAAGTYTACA
+567 DGTVAAGTYTACE

-594 DVEMWGQKMVWG
+594 DVEMWGTQMVWG
-606 TCVTPYESDTAGTIA
+606 TCVTPYDSDTAGTIE

-642 SSNINAQYIGSL
+642 SSNINAKYIGSL